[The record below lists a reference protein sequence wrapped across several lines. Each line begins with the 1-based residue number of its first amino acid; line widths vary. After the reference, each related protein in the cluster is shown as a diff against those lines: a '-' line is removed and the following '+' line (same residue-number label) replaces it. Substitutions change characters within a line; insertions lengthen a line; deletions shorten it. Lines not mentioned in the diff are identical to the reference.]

1 MGVSTNRSRW
11 GLERHLNYVNLASI
25 QLLGV
30 VHLDE
35 NATRNGAML
44 TVVETTLNLGHKAEV
59 PSARASAAAA
69 VPPASST
76 IKVISDNR
84 SGCRFRG

>member
-11 GLERHLNYVNLASI
+11 GLERHLADIN
-25 QLLGV
+25 LGV
-30 VHLDE
+30 VHPDHVREAME
-35 NATRNGAML
+35 NATRNGAPL
-44 TVVETTLNLGHKAEV
+44 TVVETTLDLGHKAEV